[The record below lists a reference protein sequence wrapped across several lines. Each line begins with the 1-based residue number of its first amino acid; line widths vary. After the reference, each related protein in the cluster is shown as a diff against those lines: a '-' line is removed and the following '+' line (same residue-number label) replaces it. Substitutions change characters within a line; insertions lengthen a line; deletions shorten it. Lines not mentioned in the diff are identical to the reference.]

1 MKIPEVFMYRKKEQS
16 PSLEEAQAIVDG
28 NVELLILHYKIANK
42 SAQMLINEDGLG
54 RDDLNL
60 NPLATTLAKQNGYLV
75 DSKGVKGN
83 AIILMEKAK
92 WT

>member
-28 NVELLILHYKIANK
+28 NVEILILHSKIENNLN
-42 SAQMLINEDGLG
+42 QMLINEDGLG
-54 RDDLNL
+54 RDDLTL
-60 NPLATTLAKQNGYLV
+60 NPLATALAKQNGYFV
-75 DSKGVKGN
+75 HSKGVKGN